1 MHKLVIYVLLIAFFY
16 EQTGGFN
23 EQLGFQ
29 YSFLKA
35 LPILCLALFVNF
47 GWYSVKRTHRQR
59 YLLVAS
65 LLAAAGGDFVI
76 SIRENIEP
84 SFALSALFFAAAH
97 ILYMA
102 FLLPFLRHPFVP
114 LTLCCAAYVVVMN
127 YAFLLPHVVT
137 HPFSTLV
144 LMTYS
149 VVLTTAFI
157 ISGSLMFVGTHFQ
170 PPLQKSNVMHFVG
183 FCFFY
188 LSDTLLLL
196 EHADVKFPPCYK
208 EELILSTYY
217 MSQYL
222 IDLRESKCQLYLILT
237 SGDKH
242 SPFGTGSEGCW
253 NCWTIGLALQ
263 KRRRISRLH
272 FEHRPIFSGTST
284 AFNNEGKTGPCQ
296 NIVDYV
302 PIANVRHLP
311 PLSLCVLVAVLTSL
325 CTQLAVFLLSCLWA
339 ALRKCFDRRRR
350 NGTVVGSAASI
361 NRHQSDKL
369 LCCTTTLTPTRKR
382 RRGEGPKTTEG
393 EADRAK
399 TADCCGDK
407 TWRRIIQVWR

>member
-35 LPILCLALFVNF
+35 LPILCLALFVHF
-47 GWYSVKRTHRQR
+47 GWHSDKRTHRQR

-84 SFALSALFFAAAH
+84 SFALSALFFGAAH

-114 LTLCCAAYVVVMN
+114 LTLCCGAYVVVMN
-127 YAFLLPHVVT
+127 YAFLLPHVDT

-149 VVLTTAFI
+149 VVLTAAFI

-170 PPLQKSNVMHFVG
+170 PPLQKNNVMHFVG

-188 LSDTLLLL
+188 VSDTLLLL

-217 MSQYL
+217 LSQYL
-222 IDLRESKCQLYLILT
+222 I
-237 SGDKH
+237 
-242 SPFGTGSEGCW
+242 
-253 NCWTIGLALQ
+253 
-263 KRRRISRLH
+263 
-272 FEHRPIFSGTST
+272 
-284 AFNNEGKTGPCQ
+284 
-296 NIVDYV
+296 
-302 PIANVRHLP
+302 VRG
-311 PLSLCVLVAVLTSL
+311 AMEME
-325 CTQLAVFLLSCLWA
+325 
-339 ALRKCFDRRRR
+339 K
-350 NGTVVGSAASI
+350 I
-361 NRHQSDKL
+361 
-369 LCCTTTLTPTRKR
+369 
-382 RRGEGPKTTEG
+382 
-393 EADRAK
+393 
-399 TADCCGDK
+399 
-407 TWRRIIQVWR
+407 